1 MNEPS
6 TIPLA
11 DLANEYAARWSAE
24 RPLPETM
31 RPTNR
36 TEPLVAPEA
45 NEAFYVHLEISP
57 DYSRCGINE

>member
-1 MNEPS
+1 MNEPPA
-6 TIPLA
+6 IPLA

-36 TEPLVAPEA
+36 NTQLPPPET
-45 NEAFYVHLEISP
+45 NEAFYVHLEIAP